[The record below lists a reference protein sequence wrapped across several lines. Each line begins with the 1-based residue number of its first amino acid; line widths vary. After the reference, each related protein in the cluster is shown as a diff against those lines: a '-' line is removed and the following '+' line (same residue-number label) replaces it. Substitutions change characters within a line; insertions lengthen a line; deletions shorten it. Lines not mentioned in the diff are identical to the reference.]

1 MKQMQT
7 RQLEDMKRGMRE
19 ARRGMK
25 MMRQELT
32 RRERDAKRCGTIV
45 PPEAKNALEAM
56 EPLLAEIE
64 AAQTLEEAMKAM
76 EAMQEVGESLRDYAE
91 SGFRDAPML
100 CEMKKRAPTE
110 LKRFEREAVRLIAQA
125 KRVKNNEG
133 LLELARELELKV
145 VEAKAQLAKA
155 LGLIATDP
163 EAAVD
168 ALEELW
174 IIRDDGEHLRNALRA
189 ALDARRVI
197 PELKRD
203 MRRTET
209 ELKRF
214 AKSGRD
220 VSEVQDLLEELKAAV
235 ADLEQGIKDK
245 VSGEELVD
253 LVQIV
258 YAARAAVGD
267 AMATFYGRAEY
278 QPQIQ
283 IRDKAIDFNLPDAF
297 DRQSFG
303 GPTGGFGGGEGFGG
317 PSQPAGGI
325 GGTAPGAP

>member
-1 MKQMQT
+1 MQA
-7 RQLEDMKRGMRE
+7 RQLDDMKRGMRE
-19 ARRGMK
+19 ARRGMEQMK
-25 MMRQELT
+25 KEFV
-32 RRERDAKRCGTIV
+32 RRERDATRCGTV
-45 PPEAKNALEAM
+45 VSPEVKNALEAM
-56 EPLLAEIE
+56 GPLLAKIE
-64 AAQTLEEAMKAM
+64 AAQTVEEAMDAM
-76 EAMQEVGESLRDYAE
+76 MAMQEAGDELRNFAE

-110 LKRFEREAVRLIAQA
+110 MKRFEREAVRLIAQG
-125 KRVKNNEG
+125 KRAKNNEG
-133 LLELARELELKV
+133 LVELAKELELKV
-145 VEAKAQLAKA
+145 VEGKNQLAKA

-168 ALEELW
+168 AFEELY

-189 ALDARRVI
+189 ALDARRVL

-203 MRRTET
+203 IRRIET
-209 ELKRF
+209 EVKRF

-220 VSEVQDLLEELKAAV
+220 VSEAQDLLEELKAAV

-245 VSGEELVD
+245 VSGDELVD
-253 LVQIV
+253 FVQIV

-267 AMATFYGRAEY
+267 AMSTFYGRAEY

-297 DRQSFG
+297 ERQSYVVPVPSGEF
-303 GPTGGFGGGEGFGG
+303 GGEGFGG
-317 PSQPAGGI
+317 SSGGVNS
-325 GGTAPGAP
+325 TAPGAP